1 MSDYIRRLEIKKLMK
16 ELEFYESDY
25 EYKNS
30 IVEIADKE
38 FLKSVSSYFEE
49 YPELNNIFQ
58 SKMDKKLY
66 ENLIIDDQV
75 LNNSNTIKPSSKIR
89 KLYREIVK
97 RTHPDKISDKRLN
110 ELYLIA
116 TKSYDECNV
125 LSIYGIC
132 NDLNISY
139 DLDESDIV
147 MFNNRINTLKNNI
160 SFIQSTYTWKWNF
173 TSELE
178 RKNVILDY
186 IRALLKR

>member
-58 SKMDKKLY
+58 SKIDKKLY
-66 ENLIIDDQV
+66 ENLIIDDEV
-75 LNNSNTIKPSSKIR
+75 LNINKPKPSPKIR

-97 RTHPDKISDKRLN
+97 RTHPDKISDKHLN

-116 TKSYDECNV
+116 TKNYDECNI
-125 LSIYGIC
+125 LSIYSIC

-178 RKNVILDY
+178 RKNVVLDY

>member
-66 ENLIIDDQV
+66 ENLIIDDEV
-75 LNNSNTIKPSSKIR
+75 LNINKPKPSPKIR

-97 RTHPDKISDKRLN
+97 RTHPDKISDKHLN

-116 TKSYDECNV
+116 TKNYDECNI
-125 LSIYGIC
+125 LSIYSIC

-178 RKNVILDY
+178 RKNVVLDY

>member
-66 ENLIIDDQV
+66 ENLIIEDEV
-75 LNNSNTIKPSSKIR
+75 LNINKPKPSPKIR

-97 RTHPDKISDKRLN
+97 RTHPDKISDKHLN

-116 TKSYDECNV
+116 TKNYDECNI
-125 LSIYGIC
+125 LSIYSIC

-178 RKNVILDY
+178 RKNVVLDY

>member
-1 MSDYIRRLEIKKLMK
+1 MSDYIRRLEIKRLMK

-30 IVEIADKE
+30 IVEVADKE
-38 FLKSVSSYFEE
+38 FLKSVNDYFDQ

-58 SKMDKKLY
+58 SKMDEKLY
-66 ENLIIDDQV
+66 ENLIIDDEV
-75 LNNSNTIKPSSKIR
+75 LNINTPKPSPKMR

-97 RTHPDKISDKRLN
+97 RTHPDKISDKHLN

-116 TKSYDECNV
+116 TKSYEECNI
-125 LSIYGIC
+125 LSIYSIC

-139 DLDESDIV
+139 DLDESDMV
-147 MFNNRINTLKNNI
+147 MFNNRIATLKNNI
-160 SFIQSTYTWKWNF
+160 TFIQSTYTWKWNF

-178 RKNVILDY
+178 RKNVVLDY